1 MNGIVIRE
9 IKKED
14 NEQIAAVIREVFVTD
29 NYPKTGTA
37 FVDKQLDFMFET
49 YDKPRATYFVVENE
63 GKIIGGAGVFQLDNS
78 TENICELQKM
88 YFLQE
93 ARGKG
98 IGFQMIQK
106 CLEIATELGYEKC
119 YLETLPEML
128 TAQHLYKKAGFEYLC
143 KPMGNTGHTTCPVW
157 MIIDLNSKS

>member
-9 IKKED
+9 IQKED
-14 NEQIAAVIREVFVTD
+14 NPQIAAVIREVFIAD
-29 NYPKTGTA
+29 NFPKTGTA
-37 FVDKQLDFMFET
+37 FADLQLDFMFEA
-49 YDKPRATYFVVENE
+49 YGKPRAAYFVVENN
-63 GKIIGGAGVFQLDNS
+63 GKIIGGGGISQLDNS

-98 IGFQMIQK
+98 IGFQMIEK
-106 CLEIATELGYEKC
+106 CLEKAAKLGYEKC

-143 KPMGNTGHTTCPVW
+143 TPMGNTGHTTCPVW
-157 MIIDLNSKS
+157 MIKNL

>member
-14 NEQIAAVIREVFVTD
+14 NQQIAAVIREVFILD
-29 NYPKTGTA
+29 NFPKTGTA
-37 FVDKQLDFMFET
+37 FADIQLDFMFEA

-63 GKIIGGAGVFQLDNS
+63 GKIIGGAGISQLESS

-88 YFLQE
+88 YFQE
-93 ARGKG
+93 EVRGKG
-98 IGFQMIQK
+98 IGFQMIQI
-106 CLEIATELGYEKC
+106 CLQEGIKLGYEKC

-128 TAQHLYKKAGFEYLC
+128 TAQHLYKKAGFEYLSE
-143 KPMGNTGHTTCPVW
+143 PMGSTGHTNCPVW
-157 MIIDLNSKS
+157 LIKSLSPNT

>member
-1 MNGIVIRE
+1 MLIRK
-9 IKKED
+9 IQPQD
-14 NEQIAAVIREVFVTD
+14 NEQIASVIREVFVSD

-37 FVDKQLDFMFET
+37 FADTQLDFMFET

-63 GKIIGGAGVFQLDNS
+63 GKIIGGAGVSQLDNS
-78 TENICELQKM
+78 SENICELQKM

-98 IGFQMIQK
+98 IGFLMIQK
-106 CLEIATELGYEKC
+106 CLEKAAELGYEKC

-128 TAQHLYKKAGFEYLC
+128 AAQHLYKKAGFEYLC
-143 KPMGNTGHTTCPVW
+143 KPIGNTGHTTCPVW
-157 MIIDLNSKS
+157 MIKQLTIDNAY

>member
-1 MNGIVIRE
+1 
-9 IKKED
+9 
-14 NEQIAAVIREVFVTD
+14 
-29 NYPKTGTA
+29 
-37 FVDKQLDFMFET
+37 MFEA
-49 YDKPRATYFVVENE
+49 YDKPLATYFVVEND
-63 GKIIGGAGVFQLDNS
+63 GKIIGGAGISQLDNS
-78 TENICELQKM
+78 EENICELQKM

-106 CLEIATELGYEKC
+106 CLEEATQLGYEKC

-143 KPMGNTGHTTCPVW
+143 EPMGNTGHTTCPVW
-157 MIIDLNSKS
+157 MIKNL

>member
-1 MNGIVIRE
+1 MSDIVIRE
-9 IKKED
+9 IQPED
-14 NEQIAAVIREVFVTD
+14 NEQIAAVIREVFVSD

-37 FVDKQLDFMFET
+37 FADKQLDFMFET
-49 YDKPRATYFVVENE
+49 YNKSRATYFVVEEN
-63 GKIIGGAGVFQLDNS
+63 GKIIGGAGVSQLDNS

-106 CLEIATELGYEKC
+106 CLERAAEFGYEKC

-143 KPMGNTGHTTCPVW
+143 SPMGNTGHTTCPVW
-157 MIIDLNSKS
+157 MIKNV